1 MTLRARGGAI
11 ICIDLGSVLVIDERI
26 LFPAMA
32 RRVCKSVLVDVDHI
46 TFQARVVGQR
56 LPRQRM
62 IALAHPEKAPK
73 GHHHIGDLAR
83 DLVDH
88 EVEYRPELL
97 AGAVIYGGALD
108 LVRGDEAAGLV
119 NSDAVARRVERP

>member
-1 MTLRARGGAI
+1 MHRPWLRTRH
-11 ICIDLGSVLVIDERI
+11 
-26 LFPAMA
+26 
-32 RRVCKSVLVDVDHI
+32 RR
-46 TFQARVVGQR
+46 TGR
-56 LPRQRM
+56 LPGHGWARLQAGPCRCRPHSLPGACRKSAPSKA
-62 IALAHPEKAPK
+62 IALAHPEEAPK